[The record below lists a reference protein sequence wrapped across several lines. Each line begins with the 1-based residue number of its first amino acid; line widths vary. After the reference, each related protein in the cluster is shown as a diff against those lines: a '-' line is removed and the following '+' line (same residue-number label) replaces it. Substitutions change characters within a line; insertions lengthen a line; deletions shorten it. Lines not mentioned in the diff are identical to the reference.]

1 MLNHVSKSGSWV
13 RLNITLVV
21 LLENLMKSRRRQ
33 ICQLALKFD
42 RYLGNTDV
50 HVQFE
55 HEPVILSLNLTA
67 SKFKTGSDDPWQI
80 VTMVFE
86 TQIKVYF
93 LFESSRE
100 LAHRDIS
107 WWTTLS
113 V

>member
-1 MLNHVSKSGSWV
+1 MHLLYFESYLFIVCLNSIWEAIKIF
-13 RLNITLVV
+13 LNL
-21 LLENLMKSRRRQ
+21 NLN
-33 ICQLALKFD
+33 LN

-67 SKFKTGSDDPWQI
+67 SKLKTGSDDPWQI

-93 LFESSRE
+93 SFESSRE

-107 WWTTLS
+107 
-113 V
+113 